1 VVRKQFSESQQEAIR
16 DAIAAAELN
25 TSGEIRVHIDKVCKK
40 DPIERA
46 IEMFAKLGMHK
57 TELKNGVLFF
67 VSMENHKLAIIG
79 DKGINEAVTA
89 DFCDSIR
96 DEMIQHFKQGLYT
109 EGLVKGIHR
118 AGEQLKAAFPFQ
130 TDDENELS
138 NDVSFGGEE

>member
-1 VVRKQFSESQQEAIR
+1 
-16 DAIAAAELN
+16 
-25 TSGEIRVHIDKVCKK
+25 VCKK

-67 VSMENHKLAIIG
+67 VSMEDHKLAIIG
-79 DKGINEAVTA
+79 DKGINEAVSA
-89 DFCDSIR
+89 DFWDSIR

-130 TDDENELS
+130 KNDENELS
-138 NDVSFGGEE
+138 NDVSFEGED

>member
-89 DFCDSIR
+89 DFWDSIR

-109 EGLVKGIHR
+109 EGLVNGIHR

-130 TDDENELS
+130 SDDENELS
-138 NDVSFGGEE
+138 NDVSFEGEE

>member
-1 VVRKQFSESQQEAIR
+1 MVRKQFSESQQEAIR

-89 DFCDSIR
+89 DFWDSIR

-109 EGLVKGIHR
+109 EGLV
-118 AGEQLKAAFPFQ
+118 
-130 TDDENELS
+130 
-138 NDVSFGGEE
+138 